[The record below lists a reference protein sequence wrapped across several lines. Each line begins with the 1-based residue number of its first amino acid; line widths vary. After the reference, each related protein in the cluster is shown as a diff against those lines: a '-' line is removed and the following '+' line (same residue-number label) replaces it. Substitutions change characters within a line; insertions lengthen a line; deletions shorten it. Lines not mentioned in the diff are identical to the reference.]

1 MQKLMSWVLSA
12 ALTSCVS
19 VPKSAVLPVP
29 SSQPSPTPV
38 AIAQL
43 PSSQVA
49 YPPET
54 IQNFIQGCAGQNL
67 EMQRQCGCII
77 QQIQAQYTYA
87 QYQSLVQANAISDPG
102 IKEITEFCEDRFPVT
117 IRANSSQ
124 SPTQNTNA
132 GTYLVGQD
140 GVYLG
145 VVSSDQYAAESI
157 CNQYG
162 QFGSPYAAKSVW
174 NKYAQY
180 GGTYASNGAYN
191 PMAQK
196 PPLVIQNGQPIGILT
211 KNPNI
216 KGGTDPDA
224 FFYSVCQQGN

>member
-1 MQKLMSWVLSA
+1 MAWVLSV
-12 ALTSCVS
+12 ALVSCTPA
-19 VPKSAVLPVP
+19 PKSVVSPTV
-29 SSQPSPTPV
+29 SNQPKPTPV
-38 AIAQL
+38 AIAQV
-43 PSSQVA
+43 PTSQVG
-49 YPPET
+49 YPPEVV
-54 IQNFIQGCAGQNL
+54 QNFIQGCAGQNQ
-67 EMQRQCGCII
+67 EMQGQCGCII
-77 QQIQAQYTYA
+77 QRIQAQYTYA

-102 IKEITEFCEDRFPVT
+102 IKEITEFCADSAPVT
-117 IRANSSQ
+117 IRANSPQ
-124 SPTQNTNA
+124 SPTQNSNA
-132 GTYLVGQD
+132 YLVGQD
-140 GVYLG
+140 GAYLG

-196 PPLVIQNGQPIGILT
+196 PPLIIQNGQRIGILT

-216 KGGTDPDA
+216 EGGTDPDA
-224 FFYSVCQQGN
+224 FFYSVCQQGK